1 MTFPSKTI
9 TKTKVLKSEETEN
22 SVFCALFFF
31 LEDFNPKIE
40 ALVSKG
46 VNVRVYS
53 SRAINSK
60 PVSTC
65 RRLIATKIKQSHFQV
80 QGFNFS
86 STIISSIMKY
96 ILVTGGVISGIG
108 KGVVASSVGVI
119 LKQVSFQYSR

>member
-9 TKTKVLKSEETEN
+9 TKTKVLKSEETTEN

-86 STIISSIMKY
+86 STIISK
-96 ILVTGGVISGIG
+96 
-108 KGVVASSVGVI
+108 
-119 LKQVSFQYSR
+119 